1 MLSRLMVLSMTIC
14 TVVEIKYPYM
24 GGIPFPY
31 RKVPLLYI
39 PQCQLEMY
47 STNTQKCHFVC
58 WTPRRT
64 VIFLIKRDEQFIQ
77 ELLVQLKCF
86 WKQTQIG
93 EVLNWNMNLDFL
105 KTKAQNISD
114 QSILLKTLKSL
125 VEKKMPWNIAISIY
139 SGKKNEV
146 VPKRKCHG

>member
-1 MLSRLMVLSMTIC
+1 
-14 TVVEIKYPYM
+14 
-24 GGIPFPY
+24 
-31 RKVPLLYI
+31 
-39 PQCQLEMY
+39 MY

-139 SGKKNEV
+139 SGKK
-146 VPKRKCHG
+146 K